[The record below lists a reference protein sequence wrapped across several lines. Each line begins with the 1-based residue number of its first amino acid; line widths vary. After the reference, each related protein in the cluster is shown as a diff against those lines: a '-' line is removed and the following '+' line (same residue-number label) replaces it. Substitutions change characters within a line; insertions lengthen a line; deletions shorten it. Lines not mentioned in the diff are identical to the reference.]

1 VREDGLW
8 PELDERVAHLSARNT
23 ALWQELDAGA
33 SRQSTSTSR
42 LWDELQ
48 QKGDPIHFRPRVRS
62 GVVIRRLQ
70 SHASRYYVL
79 KNPQAYTYLRLAEHE
94 FFLWRL
100 MDGTRSLSAL
110 MTAYFQKYHALAIS
124 LVCSL
129 VDGLRDQ
136 QFLTA
141 KPVKVY
147 EQVQEALERR
157 RPERWSERAVHW
169 FAGREFAISGLDH
182 ILSAVY
188 RAGGWLFFT
197 APALIVF
204 AAIALMG
211 LLCFFLALRQGTF
224 TLLKSGNSLTLGLIL
239 LWLANLLTIFLHECA
254 HALTT
259 KHFGREVH
267 RGGFMLY
274 YGLPAFFVDT
284 MDIWME
290 DKGPRIA
297 VSAAGPVSDLIVGG
311 MCSLLAYAFPHWALS
326 PFLYKVAFTAYLGVL
341 LNLNPLLELD
351 GYFLLVDWLEIPM
364 LRQRS
369 LAFVRTELW
378 NKVRTWLQSREL
390 LPAQPALPTSQEEP
404 AATSFSR
411 EERIFTV
418 FGLLSAAYTVVALWL
433 ALYFWQ
439 KQLGRAVSELW
450 TRGGLGRVLVV
461 VIGGALT
468 VVGGWTLGS
477 QIVRFL
483 GSVADWLARQH
494 ILEHDRLV
502 AGLLLGCLAVLSG
515 IALLLPADWRWAYL
529 LTLTFLL
536 TLVALSAA
544 LAATRYYAGSAFQG
558 VFLALSMAL
567 LLLLPVHGLRAL
579 GVWYVIDP
587 PWPSVVIVLNKLVLL
602 VVLVAAILAFR
613 RTGLELVTAGEKTL
627 MSLLFILALVAVLP
641 ALLWTTR
648 SSTPT
653 LGALLGL
660 VATYCA
666 MLGLALLIPTLFAFS
681 DSHFGL
687 GWNFLM
693 VAIAGLVAEDL
704 LRVYAPGYPRLYT
717 IVYGLGVLVSGGLAC
732 GCVLIYLA
740 HLRAA
745 YRREEWPL
753 VEALSDQERLRDAF
767 AHFYATLFT
776 QFREVYGWRLA
787 QIIDDRL
794 DVTAVTANWGVMVDR
809 GQIRDTLPLDSV
821 TIADQAARYEE
832 VLNYTIDMMDD
843 SAGRPFLRRAIQG
856 AHDGL
861 PWQEREVLSRHLLQR
876 TPWGADL
883 SQDFEST
890 AGDYHYLLRAMP
902 LFADADDADI
912 EALVAALRTLRVKA
926 GHAFARQGQSGD
938 RFFLVRFGEVEVWQR
953 DERGE
958 ERLIAEL
965 HRGDYCGEH
974 ALLHGA
980 PYPATYRA
988 AVDSELLV
996 LAQEDFNRLVKS
1008 RFQLGEQVQ
1017 QAAEVVSLLNQM
1029 PVFAG
1034 LTHMQIRRL
1043 AHQFQRREVQPD
1055 EVLITQG
1062 VRSDTFYVIARGTL
1076 IVIGERGSPQERI
1089 LARLSVGEFCGE
1101 IGLLL
1106 DQPPIATVVGGEE
1119 GATVLSLSRHDFDLF
1134 VRGNLGV
1141 SRRLEQVSSRRVID
1155 TRRKLGLSGVV

>member
-1 VREDGLW
+1 
-8 PELDERVAHLSARNT
+8 
-23 ALWQELDAGA
+23 
-33 SRQSTSTSR
+33 
-42 LWDELQ
+42 
-48 QKGDPIHFRPRVRS
+48 
-62 GVVIRRLQ
+62 
-70 SHASRYYVL
+70 
-79 KNPQAYTYLRLAEHE
+79 
-94 FFLWRL
+94 
-100 MDGTRSLSAL
+100 
-110 MTAYFQKYHALAIS
+110 
-124 LVCSL
+124 
-129 VDGLRDQ
+129 
-136 QFLTA
+136 
-141 KPVKVY
+141 
-147 EQVQEALERR
+147 
-157 RPERWSERAVHW
+157 
-169 FAGREFAISGLDH
+169 
-182 ILSAVY
+182 
-188 RAGGWLFFT
+188 
-197 APALIVF
+197 
-204 AAIALMG
+204 
-211 LLCFFLALRQGTF
+211 
-224 TLLKSGNSLTLGLIL
+224 
-239 LWLANLLTIFLHECA
+239 
-254 HALTT
+254 
-259 KHFGREVH
+259 
-267 RGGFMLY
+267 
-274 YGLPAFFVDT
+274 
-284 MDIWME
+284 
-290 DKGPRIA
+290 
-297 VSAAGPVSDLIVGG
+297 
-311 MCSLLAYAFPHWALS
+311 
-326 PFLYKVAFTAYLGVL
+326 
-341 LNLNPLLELD
+341 
-351 GYFLLVDWLEIPM
+351 
-364 LRQRS
+364 
-369 LAFVRTELW
+369 
-378 NKVRTWLQSREL
+378 
-390 LPAQPALPTSQEEP
+390 
-404 AATSFSR
+404 
-411 EERIFTV
+411 
-418 FGLLSAAYTVVALWL
+418 
-433 ALYFWQ
+433 
-439 KQLGRAVSELW
+439 
-450 TRGGLGRVLVV
+450 
-461 VIGGALT
+461 
-468 VVGGWTLGS
+468 
-477 QIVRFL
+477 
-483 GSVADWLARQH
+483 
-494 ILEHDRLV
+494 
-502 AGLLLGCLAVLSG
+502 
-515 IALLLPADWRWAYL
+515 
-529 LTLTFLL
+529 
-536 TLVALSAA
+536 AA
-544 LAATRYYAGSAFQG
+544 LATTRYYAGSAFQG
-558 VFLALSMAL
+558 VFLALSTAL

-587 PWPSVVIVLNKLVLL
+587 PWPTVTIVLNKLVLL

-613 RTGLELVTAGEKTL
+613 RTGLELVTTGEKTL

-648 SSTPT
+648 NSTPT

-687 GWNFLM
+687 GWDFLM
-693 VAIAGLVAEDL
+693 VAIGGLVAEDL

-717 IVYGLGVLVSGGLAC
+717 IVYGLDVLVSGGLAC

-753 VEALSDQERLRDAF
+753 IEALSDQERLRDAF

-794 DVTAVTANWGVMVDR
+794 DVTAITANWGVMVDR

-843 SAGRPFLRRAIQG
+843 SAGRLFLRRAIQG

-926 GHAFARQGQSGD
+926 GRAFARQGQSGD

-958 ERLIAEL
+958 ERLITEL

-980 PYPATYRA
+980 LYPATYRA

-1062 VRSDTFYVIARGTL
+1062 VRSDAFYVIARGTL
-1076 IVIGERGSPQERI
+1076 TVIGERGSPQERI